1 MNTRKIWA
9 VLLILTQLLLVCC
22 GCGRQEGLQGEQAGE
37 DTIGWADSVTWT
49 VPPSEEKETAAL
61 AVAPLL
67 EWQDP
72 DTENLAGLLQ
82 DNCGGM
88 MAQLSAGQ
96 YMGSGVICG
105 EEEDCLVIVTAAH
118 VLTDAADGVQVT
130 FVDGWAVD
138 TKDFIISEQADIA
151 VVRVPLEEITE
162 DRLGKYMAANLDKS
176 SYEQL
181 QAQDPCIVMGC
192 KSGVAEEAYE
202 GIVLDPWIYMED
214 YGQHMIWVSAYGK
227 SGMSGGGLF
236 DRRGH
241 LLGILSG
248 RSDDDEWAV
257 VPLALVLQM
266 L

>member
-1 MNTRKIWA
+1 MKKEMNARKICA
-9 VLLILTQLLLVCC
+9 MLLVLMQLILVCS
-22 GCGRQEGLQGEQAGE
+22 GCGSQERFQEEETGEG
-37 DTIGWADSVTWT
+37 
-49 VPPSEEKETAAL
+49 KETEETTVL
-61 AVAPLL
+61 TVAPLL

-82 DNCGGM
+82 ENCGGM
-88 MAQLSAGQ
+88 MVQLTAGQ

-118 VLTDAADGVQVT
+118 VLADAAGGVQVT
-130 FVDGWAVD
+130 FVDDRTVD
-138 TKDFIISEQADIA
+138 TEIFSISEQTDLA
-151 VVRVPLEEITE
+151 VVRVPLEEIPD
-162 DRLGKYMAANLDKS
+162 DRLGKYLTANLDKS

-181 QAQDPCIVMGC
+181 QAQDGCIVMGC

-248 RSDDDEWAV
+248 RSEDDEWAV
-257 VPLALVLQM
+257 VPLALVFQM